1 MPTSCQRC
9 PGHAWIFFRSHFL
22 PGSQVFL
29 SQFAKCRNGLHGIHS
44 RSMPESISLTYSC
57 FFERIAE
64 RITRALEQR
73 SNRRTKDQAAR
84 EKELALW
91 TEVFEAVVQYC
102 KAEHALTSRLTA
114 EPSHTNRGCDSMGM
128 GERARTP
135 DFRSCDY
142 RKHDDR
148 ETPESEGTMLEAALS
163 GLQVPPGLERGNRI
177 PNHLWKNLPDKWQEE
192 VRAAGKRRR
201 QLARRARNKDV
212 AHPDLRW
219 QSRQHGDFAGHR
231 LHRCRNHVRRL
242 Q

>member
-44 RSMPESISLTYSC
+44 RSMPESISLTHSC

-64 RITRALEQR
+64 RMTRALEQL
-73 SNRRTKDQAAR
+73 SNQRTKDQAAR

-91 TEVFEAVVQYC
+91 TEVFQAVLQYC
-102 KAEHALTSRLTA
+102 TTGHALTSRLTA
-114 EPSHTNRGCDSMGM
+114 EPSHTNR
-128 GERARTP
+128 
-135 DFRSCDY
+135 
-142 RKHDDR
+142 
-148 ETPESEGTMLEAALS
+148 ETLESEGTMLEAALS

-219 QSRQHGDFAGHR
+219 QSRQHGDFGGHR

>member
-1 MPTSCQRC
+1 
-9 PGHAWIFFRSHFL
+9 
-22 PGSQVFL
+22 
-29 SQFAKCRNGLHGIHS
+29 
-44 RSMPESISLTYSC
+44 MPESISFTYSC

-64 RITRALEQR
+64 RMTRALEQL
-73 SNRRTKDQAAR
+73 SNQRTKDQAAR

-91 TEVFEAVVQYC
+91 TEVFQALLQYC
-102 KAEHALTSRLTA
+102 TTGHALTSRLTA

-135 DFRSCDY
+135 DFRSCDF

-148 ETPESEGTMLEAALS
+148 ETLESEGTMLEAALS
-163 GLQVPPGLERGNRI
+163 GLQVPPGLERGNWI

-219 QSRQHGDFAGHR
+219 QSRQHGDFGGHR

>member
-1 MPTSCQRC
+1 MQ
-9 PGHAWIFFRSHFL
+9 
-22 PGSQVFL
+22 
-29 SQFAKCRNGLHGIHS
+29 
-44 RSMPESISLTYSC
+44 ESISFTYSC

-64 RITRALEQR
+64 RMTRALEQL
-73 SNRRTKDQAAR
+73 SNQRTKDQAAR

-91 TEVFEAVVQYC
+91 TEVFQAVLQYC
-102 KAEHALTSRLTA
+102 TTGHALTSRLTA

-135 DFRSCDY
+135 DFRSCDF

-148 ETPESEGTMLEAALS
+148 ETLESEGTMLEAALS
-163 GLQVPPGLERGNRI
+163 GLQVPPGLERGNWI

-219 QSRQHGDFAGHR
+219 QSQQHGLCEQR
-231 LHRCRNHVRRL
+231 SPQPWLHPQSGAFFDSMWMGFPHPHV
-242 Q
+242 